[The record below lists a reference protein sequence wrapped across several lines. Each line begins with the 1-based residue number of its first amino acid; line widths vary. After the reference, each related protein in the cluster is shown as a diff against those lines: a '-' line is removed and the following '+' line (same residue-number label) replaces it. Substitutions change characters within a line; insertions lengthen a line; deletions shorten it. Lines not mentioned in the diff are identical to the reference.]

1 MQGWAGGWRKAR
13 VGQVVPQWNALFEL
27 RSILEEWCPRALS
40 PVSSAEEMTPSFK
53 VTQSLGSGPTSAD
66 QPLFR
71 TTGLGRSSFHSMSP
85 AAAPAAYLGQPA
97 GSYFLGGRQWPCAFK
112 GCFFQDSKTCYLRS
126 RVSL

>member
-13 VGQVVPQWNALFEL
+13 VGQVVPQWNALFEF

-53 VTQSLGSGPTSAD
+53 VMQSLGSGPTSAD

-85 AAAPAAYLGQPA
+85 AASTSCLSGTASRLLFPGRPAVALCLQRM
-97 GSYFLGGRQWPCAFK
+97 FLPR
-112 GCFFQDSKTCYLRS
+112 L
-126 RVSL
+126 